1 MPMTLS
7 PLLKLCLHYKRCIR
21 SCQEINSY
29 VVRGLCGDRPNY
41 SITYRSYSMKYLYE
55 ALDKP
60 TRLYIK
66 QCPHCGLKYFGKSER
81 ENIHEYKG
89 SGVRWSRHLAKHN
102 VEPVHLWN
110 SDWYYDTS
118 ISRFATKF
126 SNINKVVESDQWA
139 NLAIENGFSGGYLG
153 EEVNKKISKI
163 LNDPDWKST
172 TGKQRSQNHS
182 NTITDSQWIE
192 EVGRTRAK
200 KQAQSLSN
208 TMNDPTWKET
218 VGQERIEKMLETKSS
233 TDWKETV
240 GDYAYKQ
247 VAESVRKTKNSKEWK
262 ETIGKQ
268 TAKKQSQ
275 TLNNRIWQET
285 VGKKKIE
292 KMLNTKNTR
301 EWQET
306 VGKEWK
312 QKLSNK
318 RNDPEWLEA
327 VGKETYKKLSKTR
340 SSDEYKKKNYKTC
353 SHCGWYGDPGNY
365 AKHHGDKCKKKD
377 T

>member
-1 MPMTLS
+1 
-7 PLLKLCLHYKRCIR
+7 
-21 SCQEINSY
+21 
-29 VVRGLCGDRPNY
+29 
-41 SITYRSYSMKYLYE
+41 MKYLYK
-55 ALDKP
+55 ALPKP
-60 TRLYIK
+60 ARLYIK

-126 SNINKVVESDQWA
+126 SNINKVVERDQWA

-163 LNDPDWKST
+163 LNDPGWKST

-182 NTITDSQWIE
+182 NTITDSKWLE
-192 EVGRTRAK
+192 DVGYK
-200 KQAQSLSN
+200 KYKQQAQSLSD
-208 TMNDPTWKET
+208 TMNDPLWKKT
-218 VGQERIEKMLETKSS
+218 IGRQRIDKMLETKSS
-233 TDWKETV
+233 T
-240 GDYAYKQ
+240 
-247 VAESVRKTKNSKEWK
+247 EWK
-262 ETIGKQ
+262 ETIGKNAYEQ
-268 TAKKQSQ
+268 ASKSVQETKNNKEWKETVGKQASKKQSQ
-275 TLNNRIWQET
+275 TLNDKEWQET
-285 VGKKKIE
+285 LGKKKIE

-318 RNDPEWLEA
+318 RNDPEWLET
-327 VGKETYKKLSKTR
+327 VGKESYARGGRAR
-340 SSDEYKKKNYKTC
+340 SAIFRSEEYKKKNYKTC

-365 AKHHGDKCKKKD
+365 AKHHEDKCKKKD